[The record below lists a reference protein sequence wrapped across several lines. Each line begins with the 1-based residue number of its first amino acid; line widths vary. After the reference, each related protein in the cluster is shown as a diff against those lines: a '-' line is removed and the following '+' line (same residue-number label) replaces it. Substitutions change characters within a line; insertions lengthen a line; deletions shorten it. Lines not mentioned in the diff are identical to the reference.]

1 MAKTNL
7 KIFKATSQEELEQQ
21 MNAFLNEMDSWFI
34 EDINVSMSYN
44 FLPQTNLGEKLEIWI
59 GSVAYSNEEE

>member
-7 KIFKATSQEELEQQ
+7 KIFKATSQKELEQQ

-44 FLPQTNLGEKLEIWI
+44 FLPQTNLGEKLDWVSSIL
-59 GSVAYSNEEE
+59 